1 MGKPARPIVHARA
14 FGAGGGKAS
23 PLGGH
28 PAAPSPAGGGGK
40 RIQAPRPDDEHN
52 QPPSSKRPKQQQ
64 LQQQPPQ
71 QQPLAV
77 TATPTWRAS
86 TVIDQQAAR
95 FLARLLD
102 AARTRKGGATVKSL
116 CLADGV
122 AHKRATYAVT
132 CETLKR

>member
-14 FGAGGGKAS
+14 FGSGAGGKGAPPPPPAS
-23 PLGGH
+23 SSGGGG
-28 PAAPSPAGGGGK
+28 GGGGK
-40 RIQAPRPDDEHN
+40 RKKAGGDEQQQQQQQQH
-52 QPPSSKRPKQQQ
+52 PSKRPKQHQHQNQ
-64 LQQQPPQ
+64 LNPSS
-71 QQPLAV
+71 
-77 TATPTWRAS
+77 TWRAS

-122 AHKRATYAVT
+122 EHKRATYAVT

>member
-14 FGAGGGKAS
+14 FGSGGGKGAAAGTAPPPAS
-23 PLGGH
+23 SSGG
-28 PAAPSPAGGGGK
+28 GGGGK
-40 RIQAPRPDDEHN
+40 RKK
-52 QPPSSKRPKQQQ
+52 PSGDKQQHHQQQQHPTKRPKQQQ
-64 LQQQPPQ
+64 QHQQQNPN
-71 QQPLAV
+71 A
-77 TATPTWRAS
+77 WRAS

-95 FLARLLD
+95 FLSRLLD

-122 AHKRATYAVT
+122 EHKRATYAVT